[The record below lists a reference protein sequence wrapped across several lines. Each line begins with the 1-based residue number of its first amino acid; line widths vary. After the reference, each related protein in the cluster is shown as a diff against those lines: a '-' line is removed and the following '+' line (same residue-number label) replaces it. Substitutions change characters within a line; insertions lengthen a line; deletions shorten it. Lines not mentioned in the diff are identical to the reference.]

1 MIGKTVG
8 PYRIQDKLGAG
19 GMGEVY
25 KAVDPRLGRHVA
37 IKVLPAGFAADPE
50 RLSRFELEARAA
62 AALNHPHI
70 ASVFDVG
77 TDGETRYIVQ
87 EYLEGATLRTL
98 LTERRDRPF
107 AEWLPIAADV
117 ASALAVAHQA
127 GIIHRDIKPEN
138 IIVSADGHAKVLD
151 FGLAKLTQ
159 AGGAGVSDANSPT
172 QLGTMADQRGTMAGV
187 VMGTVGYLS
196 PEQAAGRPV
205 DRRTDIFA
213 LGCILYEMATGER
226 PFAGRSAAE
235 MIAHVLHDEPRP
247 LADVRP
253 NAPAEL
259 QRIVQKCL
267 VKEPSRRY
275 QHADDLAL
283 DLRDLQT
290 KPAAGPGPVVVAPRA
305 RGVGR
310 WLWPTAALVVAGVGA
325 WGWLRPAPTAPLQP
339 PSRLALL
346 VPNYGGTSTALRR
359 EIAITPDGSTVVFS
373 AAVEGQSRT
382 MRVRIDE
389 QTPSPLPGVIP
400 YTVDYVM
407 SPDGREFIGTASRQ
421 MFRYSVTGGNSRP
434 LPPDVPATPWVAW
447 AEDGS
452 LWLGARFA
460 DAGLVR
466 VGADG
471 AVSKPFGDQHGNLGP
486 VQVLPGDRTA
496 LVIRAPAGTVSGPA
510 MLLDLQTGATSM
522 LHDRDIVDAR
532 HAQGHLV
539 YVLADG
545 TIEAVAF
552 DPGKGRIDDEP
563 VRIASGVALTGTGTA
578 QFAVAQNG
586 TVAYVPEESRSLVL
600 VARDGSIR
608 PATPEGRNFHSPL
621 FSPDGRRIAVD
632 FNTADGRDVWVLN
645 LADGLLSR
653 ATFERDGHD
662 PTWTPDGTGLTYT
675 SLKAGILTLFLTRP
689 GVSTTPER
697 LGGWTGLGS
706 GAQWLSD
713 GSALVAVGNSL
724 SGDSGRDVAWIR
736 NRGKGPLEPLVASRF
751 EEQFPTV
758 SPGTRWL
765 AYVSNQSGRD
775 EVYVRSLEGGGDHVQ
790 ISLAGGTEPAWS
802 RDGRELFYRTTG
814 DGPDSQLIAASVG
827 AASAFAVLS
836 RRALFSVAD
845 MVPSTPHRNYD
856 VSPDGTTFVMVRFNP
871 ATRIMLIQNLPALVS
886 QLRGKR

>member
-1 MIGKTVG
+1 MIGTTLG
-8 PYRIQDKLGAG
+8 PYRIEDKLGEG

-37 IKVLPAGFAADPE
+37 IKVLPVGFAADPE
-50 RLSRFELEARAA
+50 RLSRFEQEARAA

-117 ASALAVAHQA
+117 AGALAAAHTA

-138 IIVSADGHAKVLD
+138 VIVSADGHAKVLD
-151 FGLAKLTQ
+151 FGLAKLTE
-159 AGGAGVSDANSPT
+159 AGGAGADPANSPT
-172 QLGTMADQRGTMAGV
+172 KLGTMAGV

-196 PEQAAGRPV
+196 PEQAAGQPV
-205 DRRTDIFA
+205 DRRTDIFS
-213 LGCILYEMATGER
+213 LGCILYEMAAGER

-259 QRIVQKCL
+259 QRIVRKCIA
-267 VKEPSRRY
+267 KEPSRRY

-283 DLRDLQT
+283 DLRDLQAR
-290 KPAAGPGPVVVAPRA
+290 PAQGPGPAVVAPRA
-305 RGVGR
+305 RGVAG
-310 WLWPTAALVVAGVGA
+310 WLCPAAALVVAGVAA
-325 WGWLRPAPTAPLQP
+325 WGWMRPAPPAPAQP

-346 VPNYGGTSTALRR
+346 VPSYGGASTGIRR
-359 EIAITPDGSTVVFS
+359 ENAITPDGSTIVFS
-373 AAVEGQSRT
+373 AVVEGQVRT
-382 MRVRIDE
+382 MRLRIDE
-389 QTPSPLPGVIP
+389 ETPSPVPGVIP
-400 YTVDYVM
+400 FIADYVM
-407 SPDGREFIGTASRQ
+407 SPDGREFIATAPSRQ
-421 MFRYSVTGGNSRP
+421 LFRHSVTGGNSRP

-452 LWLGARFA
+452 LWLGSGFA
-460 DAGLVR
+460 STGLTR

-471 AVSKPFGDQHGNLGP
+471 AVSKPFGNQHGNLAP
-486 VQVLPGDRTA
+486 SQVFPGNRTA
-496 LVIRAPAGTVSGPA
+496 LVRRAPTGTASGPA

-522 LHDRDIVDAR
+522 LIARDIVDVR
-532 HAQGHLV
+532 HTQGHLV

-563 VRIASGVALTGTGTA
+563 VRIAGGVALTGAGTA
-578 QFAVAQNG
+578 QFAVALNG
-586 TVAYVPEESRSLVL
+586 TVAYVPEEPRSLVL

-608 PATPEGRNFHSPL
+608 PATSEGRNFHSPM

-653 ATFERDGHD
+653 TTFERDGHD

-675 SLKAGILTLFLTRP
+675 SLKDGILTLFRTRP

-697 LGGWTGLGS
+697 LGSWTQLGS
-706 GAQWLSD
+706 GAEWLSD
-713 GSALVAVGNSL
+713 SSALVTVGNSL
-724 SGDSGRDVAWIR
+724 SGESGSDVAWIR
-736 NRGKGPLEPLVASRF
+736 NGGKGPLEPLVASRF

-758 SPGTRWL
+758 SPGRRWL
-765 AYVSNQSGRD
+765 AFVSNQSGRD
-775 EVYVRSLEGGGDHVQ
+775 EVYVRSLKGESDQRQV
-790 ISLAGGTEPAWS
+790 SLAGGTEPAWS
-802 RDGRELFYRTTG
+802 RDGRELFYRTG
-814 DGPDSQLIAASVG
+814 AGPGSELIAASVRTEP
-827 AASAFAVLS
+827 AFAVLS
-836 RRALFSVAD
+836 RRTLFSVAD
-845 MVPSTPHRNYD
+845 VVTATPHRNYD
-856 VSPDGTTFVMVRFNP
+856 VSPDGTTFAMVRFNP

-886 QLRGKR
+886 QLRGTSR